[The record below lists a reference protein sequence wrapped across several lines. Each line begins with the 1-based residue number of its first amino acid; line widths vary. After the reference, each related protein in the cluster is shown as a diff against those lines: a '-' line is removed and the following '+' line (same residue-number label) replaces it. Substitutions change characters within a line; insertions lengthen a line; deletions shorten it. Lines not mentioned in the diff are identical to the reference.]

1 MNKPLAETELKK
13 ARTLDALFI
22 TLGVT
27 HLDTNFLAEGELSQI
42 QTHPQLRKSYTYLKK
57 ETAGRTVRSFMAR
70 KLVVDDGVTNPDKAG
85 CYNFSTETA
94 SVVENDR
101 E

>member
-1 MNKPLAETELKK
+1 MEAFVVSTTLTIVSAGAVAKNQMPLAETELKK
-13 ARTLDALFI
+13 APTLDALFI
-22 TLGVT
+22 T
-27 HLDTNFLAEGELSQI
+27 
-42 QTHPQLRKSYTYLKK
+42 YLKK
-57 ETAGRTVRSFMAR
+57 ETGGRTLRSFMAR
-70 KLVVDDGVTNPDKAG
+70 ELVVDDGVTNPDKAG